1 MEKKAE
7 KSMGP
12 TDLLSAMTLKMEEA
26 EEKQTELQALLL
38 ALTGSL
44 GTSELSRPQVD
55 TLLSTCQR
63 VSADALQILKR
74 AGR

>member
-44 GTSELSRPQVD
+44 GTSELSPPNVD
-55 TLLSTCQR
+55 TLLNICLR
-63 VSADALQILKR
+63 VSTDALHILRR
-74 AGR
+74 AGK